1 MYMRADSIV
10 STSHIVFVFRFTSSD
25 ATTKDGSE
33 NDGEHVAGR
42 LLLKPLT
49 RTVYL

>member
-1 MYMRADSIV
+1 MRADSIV
-10 STSHIVFVFRFTSSD
+10 STSHIFFVFRFTGSD
-25 ATTKDGSE
+25 ATTNDRSE

-49 RTVYL
+49 CTVYL